1 MVRLHGRRVVA
12 ITLGTVGMLA
22 GTLAGGCA
30 NADNNGHGGGSP
42 AADRMILKVGTTD
55 SVSSLDPA
63 GPYDQGSRMLQANLY
78 QTLLTVLPGKLTP
91 VPDAAD
97 CQFDTPTTYTC
108 SLKSG
113 LTFTNGH
120 QLTSS
125 DVKYSFDRMLRIKA
139 PAGPAAMFSTLASVT
154 TPDNLTVVFNLK
166 RPDARLPYLLT
177 TTAASVVDEQVYPA
191 AKLLTGKAV
200 GSGPYKLTSYQAGKR
215 AMLAKFIGYHG
226 VRAAQND
233 GVEVS
238 FQTNSAALRQAVST
252 GKVDVVA
259 SGLVPADLDKLRAA
273 GKVQVIE
280 ADGAETRSLAFNF
293 RSPTAR
299 KLAVR
304 RAVAQLIDR
313 PAIAKRVYAGEVKP
327 LYSVI
332 PAGFGS
338 QTDAFS
344 REYKEPNKA
353 AAAAILR
360 EGSIT
365 GPVTLSLG
373 WTPSHYGPG
382 AKAEVAEVKRQLEA
396 SGLFRVN
403 LRSADWPRYQQLAKA
418 GSFDLFQVGWI
429 PGFPDGDDFLTPIV
443 KDGATYQNGY
453 KSQTAIKLLDSEA
466 DSQNQSERDD
476 AFGQLQSV
484 LAHDVPVLPIWQSR
498 TAVVAGKNV
507 RNGQEILNTLA
518 VACFS
523 PLQK

>member
-1 MVRLHGRRVVA
+1 MVRLHGHRVVA
-12 ITLGTVGMLA
+12 IAAAGVLVGALA
-22 GTLAGGCA
+22 GCA
-30 NADNNGHGGGSP
+30 KGNDSGHSGSSP

-55 SVSSLDPA
+55 SVTSLDPA
-63 GPYDQGSRMLQANLY
+63 GPYDPGSRTLQANLY
-78 QTLLTVLPGKLTP
+78 QTLLTILPGKPTP

-113 LTFTNGH
+113 LTFANGDE
-120 QLTSS
+120 LTSS

-139 PAGPAAMFSTLASVT
+139 PSGPAAMFSTLASVT

-166 RPDARLPYLLT
+166 KPDARLPYLLT

-191 AKLLTGKAV
+191 DKLLSGQAV
-200 GSGPYKLTSYQAGKR
+200 GSGPYRLTAYQAGKR
-215 AMLAKFIGYHG
+215 ATLAKFLGYHG
-226 VRAAQND
+226 IRAAQND
-233 GVEVS
+233 GVEVT
-238 FQTNSAALRQAVST
+238 FLKDSAELRQAVSN

-259 SGLVPADLDKLRAA
+259 GGLGPSDLDKLRAG

-299 KLAVR
+299 KPAVR

-313 PAIAKRVYAGEVKP
+313 PAIAKRVYAGQVNP

-344 REYKEPNKA
+344 QEYKEPNKA

-360 EGSIT
+360 EGAIT

-382 AKAEVAEVKRQLEA
+382 ARAEAAEVKRQLEA

-403 LRSADWPRYQQLAKA
+403 LRGVEWSRYQQLAKA
-418 GSFDLFQVGWI
+418 GSFDLFQVGWV
-429 PGFPDGDDFLTPIV
+429 PEFPDGDDFLTPIV
-443 KDGATYQNGY
+443 RDGAGYQNGY
-453 KSQTAIKLLDSEA
+453 KSQTAAKLLDTEA
-466 DSQNQSERDD
+466 DAQNQSERDN

-507 RNGQEILNTLA
+507 RNGQEILNPLA
-518 VACFS
+518 VASFS
-523 PLQK
+523 RLQK